1 MPSWAWVDESFI
13 EENTG
18 GLYVVAAAVI
28 EPGAAAAAAR
38 VAMTELRGQ
47 LQGTGK
53 LHWSQLRDRE
63 RLDAARVVAGLGGLH
78 VVVVGSPVALRR
90 QERARAK
97 CLAQLAWELHSYDVE
112 RLVAERRT
120 NVLDARDI
128 VTVSRVRQQVLP
140 KGSELRITHERG
152 AVEPLLWIADV
163 VAGAVRMSRLG
174 NPGPRDELADCVYEV
189 DVDADASPPATDPG
203 KRPGKH
209 PGNPHGE

>member
-1 MPSWAWVDESFI
+1 MPSWAYVDESF
-13 EENTG
+13 EEERSP

-28 EPGAAAAAAR
+28 TPGAAAAARA
-38 VAMTELRGQ
+38 AMTELRRQ
-47 LQGTGK
+47 QQGTGK

-78 VVVVGSPVALRR
+78 VVVVGAPVALRR

-112 RLVAERRT
+112 HLVAECRT
-120 NVLDARDI
+120 DVLDRRDI
-128 VTVSRVRQQVLP
+128 ATISRVRQQALP
-140 KGSELRITHERG
+140 KGARLRITHERG

-174 NPGPRDELADCVYEV
+174 NPGPRAQLDPCVYEV
-189 DVDADASPPATDPG
+189 DVDADASPPATGPG

-209 PGNPHGE
+209 PGNPHGG